1 MFVYLLNF
9 SHVLSIRYCTFV
21 VCNSEDSISTF
32 NFFFILKCLLQFD
45 ISSIYVLL
53 KMVQWKE
60 CR

>member
-1 MFVYLLNF
+1 MFFPSVIVLLLFATLKTVFLYLM
-9 SHVLSIRYCTFV
+9 
-21 VCNSEDSISTF
+21 
-32 NFFFILKCLLQFD
+32 FFFILKCLLQFD